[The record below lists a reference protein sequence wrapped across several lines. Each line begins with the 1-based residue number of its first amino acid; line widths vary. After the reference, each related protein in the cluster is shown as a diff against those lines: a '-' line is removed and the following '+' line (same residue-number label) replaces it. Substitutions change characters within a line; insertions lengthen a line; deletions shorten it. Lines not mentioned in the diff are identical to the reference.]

1 MNNSRVSKIIS
12 DFFEDPSEGILVTSR
27 TNCTYLTGFTGSNG
41 YLLVTQS
48 NAVLFTDS
56 RYIEQAALQ
65 CPELDVKMIS
75 ASHRSLVDVVLKNR
89 LNTIYI
95 EPDHISLSEYQ
106 TIKNAFGGNISL
118 KYDKKH
124 IVEYYRSTKD
134 PTEIC
139 NIAKAVEFSD
149 FALSRAM
156 SFIEPGIK
164 EVQISNLI
172 METLL
177 EIGSEGV
184 AFDTIVGTGSNAA
197 IPHHTPDHTVI
208 QDPDHVVIDMGAVYQ
223 GYRSDIT
230 RTVKVGK
237 SRDSRFDEI
246 YGIVLEAQLCAIK
259 ASEPGIPANSLDTV
273 AREVIIR
280 YGYGEYFSHGLGHG
294 VGLDVHEKPMV
305 VKSSVDI
312 IDIGSVFTV
321 EPGIYIPG
329 WGGVRIEDMVLL
341 EESGPVVL
349 TKTPK

>member
-1 MNNSRVSKIIS
+1 MNHSRLSTITS
-12 DFFEDPSEGILVTSR
+12 DFFKDPAEGMLVTSR

-41 YLLVTQS
+41 YLLLTQC

-56 RYIEQAALQ
+56 RYIEQAARQ

-75 ASHRSLVDVVLKNR
+75 ASHSSLMDVVVENR

-95 EPDHISLSEYQ
+95 EPDHIPLSEYR
-106 TIKNAFGGNISL
+106 TIKNTFGKNISL
-118 KYDKKH
+118 IADNKH
-124 IVEYYRSTKD
+124 IIEHYRSIKD
-134 PTEIC
+134 STEILQ
-139 NIAKAVEFSD
+139 ITKAVG
-149 FALSRAM
+149 FADLALGIAM
-156 SFIEPGIK
+156 SFVEPGIE

-172 METLL
+172 MRTLL

-184 AFDTIVGTGSNAA
+184 AFDTIVGTGPNAA
-197 IPHHTPDHTVI
+197 IPHHTPDHTVV
-208 QDPDHVVIDMGAVYQ
+208 QDSDHVVIDMGAVYQ

-230 RTVKVGK
+230 RTVKV
-237 SRDSRFDEI
+237 SDSKDSKFDEI

-259 ASEPGIPANSLDTV
+259 ASEPGISANYLDRA
-273 AREVIIR
+273 ARDVIIR
-280 YGYGEYFSHGLGHG
+280 YGYGDYFSHGLGHG
-294 VGLDVHEKPMV
+294 VGLDVHEKPML